1 MYKKLIVITTKFPYF
16 NTEAFLE
23 SEYPFLQKAFDE
35 VTFLPLIKGICRE
48 QCQNATI
55 CNAYANLYNH
65 KLPFMFKVV
74 LSKNFYSSL
83 WKHRTKIFE
92 KRRIENTFKQEVH
105 YQIFR
110 KLVSTYPSLFDDKT
124 IVYSYWFNAP
134 VYALLKLKEEYG
146 LKYKVVCRAHRF
158 DVYDENGE
166 MPNRAFCI
174 RTIDKVFPIS
184 QDAVDTFTTKYGH
197 AEKYFLSRLGVKDF
211 GCIATRSD
219 NDSFHI
225 LSVSQVHPRKR
236 IREIFESVKG
246 FAKKNSTINIIWTHF
261 GDGILLNELSL
272 WAQSHNIPNLSVE
285 IKGRVPNTEILAYIA
300 NTPLDVFVNLSISEG
315 VPVSIMEAQSFGL
328 PVIATDVGG
337 TKEIMNDINGIL
349 LPSTPSIEEVVD
361 ALTIVMDKCFDR
373 KLIKESW
380 KSISNADSNY
390 QTFVENLRK
399 I

>member
-55 CNAYANLYNH
+55 CDAYANLYSH
-65 KLPFMFKVV
+65 KFPFMYKVV
-74 LSKNFYSSL
+74 SSKNYYSSL

-92 KRRIENTFKQEVH
+92 KHRIANTFKQEVH
-105 YQIFR
+105 YQIFK
-110 KLVSTYPSLFDDKT
+110 KLVSANFSLFDDKT

-134 VYALLKLKEEYG
+134 VYALLKLKEECG

-174 RTIDKVFPIS
+174 RAIDKVFPIS
-184 QDAVDTFTTKYGH
+184 QDAIDTFTTKYGY

-211 GCIATRSD
+211 GRIATRSG
-219 NDSFHI
+219 NDSFHV

-236 IREIFESVKG
+236 IREIFESVQE
-246 FAKKNSTINIIWTHF
+246 FAKNNSTIDIIWTHF
-261 GDGILLNELSL
+261 GDGTQFNELSH
-272 WAQSHNIPNLSVE
+272 WANNHNIPNLSVE
-285 IKGRVPNTEILAYIA
+285 IKGRVPNTEILTYIA
-300 NTPLDVFVNLSISEG
+300 NTPLDVFVNLSVSEG

-337 TKEIMNDINGIL
+337 TKEIVNDNNGIL
-349 LPSTPSIEEVVD
+349 LPPTPSIEEVVD
-361 ALTIVMDKCFDR
+361 ALESVMDKCFDR

-380 KSISNADSNY
+380 KSISNADTNF

>member
-55 CNAYANLYNH
+55 CDAYANLYSH
-65 KLPFMFKVV
+65 KLPFMYKVV
-74 LSKNFYSSL
+74 SSKNYYSSL

-92 KRRIENTFKQEVH
+92 KHRIANTFKQEVH
-105 YQIFR
+105 YQIFK
-110 KLVSTYPSLFDDKT
+110 KLVSANFSLFDDKT

-134 VYALLKLKEEYG
+134 VYALLKLKEECG

-174 RTIDKVFPIS
+174 RAIDKVFPIS
-184 QDAVDTFTTKYGH
+184 QDAINTFTTKYGY

-211 GCIATRSD
+211 GRIATRSG
-219 NDSFHI
+219 NDSFHV

-236 IREIFESVKG
+236 IREIFESVQE
-246 FAKKNSTINIIWTHF
+246 FAKNNSTIDIIWTHF
-261 GDGILLNELSL
+261 GDGTQLNELSH
-272 WAQSHNIPNLSVE
+272 WANNHNIPNLSVE
-285 IKGRVPNTEILAYIA
+285 IKGRVPNTEILTYIA
-300 NTPLDVFVNLSISEG
+300 NTPLDVFVNLSVSEG

-337 TKEIMNDINGIL
+337 TKEIVNDNNGIL
-349 LPSTPSIEEVVD
+349 LPPTPSIEEVVD
-361 ALTIVMDKCFDR
+361 ALESVMDKCFDR

-380 KSISNADSNY
+380 KSISNADTNF